1 MMHKVVC
8 VAWDAEPLSRE
19 AREVALLKA
28 AQPALRAAGAVKLS
42 MCIADTAADVPS
54 PSPFPLGGQVP
65 SALVNLWVRDLAVVP
80 ALVDVLT
87 GHGFRVAAYQVEE
100 SVYKDYGDNTHAAPR
115 DWPDGQR
122 SPGITAVTFMERPA
136 KLDRATW
143 VERWHGTMS
152 PVSEAIQP
160 RTRYVRNLVLTALTS
175 DAPPFEGIVE
185 EAWPSAGHVRNPFLF
200 YGASNPVQLVVNM
213 GRILWAVTRFLTLW
227 RVQTVMMS
235 EWFLVTDP
243 EA

>member
-1 MMHKVVC
+1 MHKVVC
-8 VAWDAEPLSRE
+8 VAWDAGVLSRE
-19 AREVALLKA
+19 AREEALLTV
-28 AQPALRAAGAVKLS
+28 AQPALRAGGAVLLS

-65 SALVNLWVRDLAVVP
+65 SALVNLWVEDLTAVP
-80 ALVDVLT
+80 ALVEVLA
-87 GHGFRVAAYQVEE
+87 GVGFRVAAYEVEE
-100 SVYKDYGDNTHAAPR
+100 SVYRDYGDNAHATPR

-136 KLDRATW
+136 RLDRAAW

-160 RTRYVRNLVLTALTS
+160 RTRYVRNLVLDALTP

-185 EAWPSAGHVRNPFLF
+185 EAWPSARHVRHPFLF

-213 GRILWAVTRFLTLW
+213 GRIVWAVTRFLTLW

-243 EA
+243 DA